1 MSEKKLDPRIS
12 KAWSLTGWKIGELI
26 KGNKEAVKIVAAFLL
41 GLLTPA
47 NPAVQVLVGGISKAL
62 LDTLD
67 FYCTDVVLKK

>member
-1 MSEKKLDPRIS
+1 MSEKKLDSRIS

-47 NPAVQVLVGGISKAL
+47 SPAVQVLVGGISKAL